1 MGTEKFEYNKDNGI
15 IKATDNEDR
24 KTTVAYVGANTEVS
38 QTDQGANTSSVIH
51 HDQYGNPIE
60 TSKELSA
67 GGNLI
72 QNPSFEM
79 NGTEKWVKVDTNNS
93 GSISKMQHQH
103 QVVWAGNHH
112 SKLQQKQRIMTGA
125 ILLPS
130 KK

>member
-79 NGTEKWVKVDTNNS
+79 NGTEN
-93 GSISKMQHQH
+93 G
-103 QVVWAGNHH
+103 
-112 SKLQQKQRIMTGA
+112 
-125 ILLPS
+125 
-130 KK
+130 